1 MKLSKQ
7 KMTQQVTKPN
17 SWKIVTITLLAI
29 VVVTGAIIGIL
40 WMGQG
45 KQSESEYTWVKIFGD
60 SEAYAKLGGY
70 EYTFL
75 YKSHYYYDPE
85 KPIEIREE
93 GRSWT
98 QAIPSTAGKTYD
110 VLGSIQVVVSE
121 VNDDYIILL
130 VKAL

>member
-60 SEAYAKLGGY
+60 SEAYAKLGDTSTLS
-70 EYTFL
+70 YTSRIIIMTP
-75 YKSHYYYDPE
+75 KSQLKFERKDALGLKLFPQQQE
-85 KPIEIREE
+85 KH
-93 GRSWT
+93 T
-98 QAIPSTAGKTYD
+98 MF
-110 VLGSIQVVVSE
+110 
-121 VNDDYIILL
+121 
-130 VKAL
+130 